1 MRRDDLN
8 SDIYTNVNISDEMV
22 DSLVADLNKG
32 RRHADIRFRYSTA
45 IMALIILGVV
55 GFGSIGASAAYISYK
70 NRIQDMSEEE
80 QADYVK
86 ELENDIYN
94 TASEVRVRDLTDSEY
109 ARYLELEDAYYNN
122 GVFPENIL
130 KHVER
135 LDEIDPDELAFV
147 EELNKINM
155 PEGELT
161 DEQLLQLIDHEAKY
175 IHTIE
180 QNAQEQLAA
189 EEEAAVE
196 GAVAEGDEELSEEW
210 PEDWGTPFMDDIFFD
225 VTPEDE
231 AAVKAQA
238 FAFVKEFY
246 GDEINDSWNCSVT
259 GNDFSS
265 WYGGDQGWIGYD
277 VELSESDA
285 PNATFYQITIPKYKD
300 GILML
305 NCGGKKY
312 YADRTEYT
320 RKEAEAFV
328 EEGKKAALDLVNEKF
343 GLGTPDRIEIGGFMN
358 AMDEEITSSDIFFE
372 LYYGDEYVAVDWNI
386 NTKKFYSIS
395 GRGLL
400 NMMR

>member
-86 ELENDIYN
+86 ELENDVYN

-155 PEGELT
+155 PEGEMT

-189 EEEAAVE
+189 EEEAQA
-196 GAVAEGDEELSEEW
+196 AEGDEELSEEW
-210 PEDWGTPFMDDIFFD
+210 PEDWGTPFMDDIIFD
-225 VTPEDE
+225 VTPEEE
-231 AAVKAQA
+231 AAIKAQA
-238 FAFVKEFY
+238 FALAKEFF
-246 GDEINDSWNCSVT
+246 GEDINDSWNCTVT
-259 GNDFSS
+259 GYDFSS
-265 WYGGDQGWIGYD
+265 WYDGDQGWVNYD
-277 VELSESDA
+277 IQLSESDA
-285 PNATFYQITIPKYKD
+285 PNATFYQITIPKHTD
-300 GILML
+300 GVLML

-320 RKEAEAFV
+320 RQEAEAFRA
-328 EEGKKAALDLVNEKF
+328 EGEKAVLAFVKDKF
-343 GLGTPDRIEIGGFMN
+343 GLGTPDKIEIGGFIN
-358 AMDEEITSSDIFFE
+358 AMDEEITSSDIVYY
-372 LYYGDEYVAVDWNI
+372 LYYGEETVAVQWNI
-386 NTKKFYSIS
+386 NTKKMYSIS

-400 NMMR
+400 EMMH